1 MKQLTCLFCLL
12 LVVTGITGCAFEGS
26 ADGQA
31 AEAPVSPPPAY
42 RYGQIAS
49 SDIVF
54 KDDVE
59 TNTTSPDSLEG
70 LKFFDTSGAP
80 FLLSQYAGKTNVVLV
95 FTEGW
100 TGMLCPFC
108 KTQTARLIANYAEFQ
123 NLDTEIVI
131 VYPGNSDHL
140 QEFTEAARTT
150 DKGQVDRVPFPIVLD
165 PSLEAVEFFNIR
177 SNLAHPSTYIID
189 KQGRI
194 QFAYVG
200 NDKSA
205 DRPSVKALL
214 RTLTALQGREETQP

>member
-1 MKQLTCLFCLL
+1 MRDHETVMKHLICMFCLL
-12 LVVTGITGCAFEGS
+12 LVIGTVGCAFED
-26 ADGQA
+26 ADGTTIGTD
-31 AEAPVSPPPAY
+31 VSLST
-42 RYGQIAS
+42 GQGSGIQ
-49 SDIVF
+49 F

-59 TNTTSPDSLEG
+59 TNVEPPDSLEG
-70 LKFFDTSGAP
+70 LVFYDTMGEKV
-80 FLLSQYAGKTNVVLV
+80 LLSEYAGKQNVVLV

-108 KTQTARLIANYAEFQ
+108 TTQTARLVANYQQFQ
-123 NLDTEIVI
+123 NLDTEILV
-131 VYPGNSDHL
+131 VYPGNADHL
-140 QEFTEAARTT
+140 NEFTEAARTT
-150 DKGQVDRVPFPIVLD
+150 DKGQVDKVPFPIVLD
-165 PSLEAVEFFNIR
+165 TTLEAVEFFNIK

-214 RTLTALQGREETQP
+214 RTLTAMQAREKTQP